1 MQNKQISD
9 LQINIPEGQPI
20 LYTSGVFIN
29 ANKLGVVLNFAQ
41 QVGPTNQQI
50 VVSRVGM
57 SVEHAKILA
66 KRIEELIKQGEG
78 KVETSKNI
86 KNTSNVKS

>member
-1 MQNKQISD
+1 MNNNQNTND
-9 LQINIPEGQPI
+9 PLQINIPEDKPI

-29 ANKLGVVLNFAQ
+29 ANQLGVVLNFAQ
-41 QVGPTNQQI
+41 QVGPTNQQM

-66 KRIEELIKQGEG
+66 QKINELIKQGEG
-78 KVETSKNI
+78 KTQTGDDKN
-86 KNTSNVKS
+86 

>member
-1 MQNKQISD
+1 MNQQNNPADQF
-9 LQINIPEGQPI
+9 QINIPEDKPI

-29 ANKLGVVLNFAQ
+29 ANALGVVLNFAQ

-50 VVSRVGM
+50 VVSRIGM

-66 KRIEELIKQGEG
+66 ERINELIKQGEG
-78 KVETSKNI
+78 KSQTGDK
-86 KNTSNVKS
+86 

>member
-1 MQNKQISD
+1 MNNQNNNPADQV
-9 LQINIPEGQPI
+9 QINIPEDKPI

-29 ANKLGVVLNFAQ
+29 ANPLGVVLNFAQ

-66 KRIEELIKQGEG
+66 QRINELIKQGEG
-78 KVETSKNI
+78 KSQTGEGE
-86 KNTSNVKS
+86 

>member
-1 MQNKQISD
+1 MINHKPIND
-9 LQINIPEGQPI
+9 LQINIPEDKPI

-29 ANKLGVVLNFAQ
+29 ANPLGVVLNFAQ

-57 SVEHAKILA
+57 SVEHAKILS

-78 KVETSKNI
+78 KSETSKI
-86 KNTSNVKS
+86 VKK